1 VKDPIEEALEKLKP
15 DEMPPE
21 LMARLTAARSQFA
34 GSPSKEGGFW
44 QRWVLPLAAGGCA
57 ALVAFFWLKQN
68 PSATPRISTAS
79 TAAPMPFERQDI
91 LLGTR
96 EVGMLV
102 APDQRPYRV
111 MEIEWLEQDTVRP
124 NGRGPAVLVETTRRE
139 VVPVAM
145 EIF

>member
-1 VKDPIEEALEKLKP
+1 VKDPIEEALEKLVP
-15 DEMPPE
+15 DEMPAD
-21 LMARLTAARSQFA
+21 LMARLTAARSQVA
-34 GSPSKEGGFW
+34 GTPSKEAGFW

-57 ALVAFFWLKQN
+57 ALIAFFWLKQN
-68 PSATPRISTAS
+68 PLPAARISTAS
-79 TAAPMPFERQDI
+79 STAPMPFERQDI

-96 EVGMLV
+96 EVGTLV

-111 MEIEWLEQDTVRP
+111 MEIQWLEQDTVQP

-139 VVPVAM
+139 IIPVAL